1 MKVYAIKRDDGEY
14 LKVTINSYGDFND
27 EEFVKDLYDATLYA
41 NHDLEYAEY
50 KCNNLR
56 DCKIVECELIETKFA
71 NKENKGGF

>member
-1 MKVYAIKRDDGEY
+1 MIVYAIKRNDGKY
-14 LKVTINSYGDFND
+14 LKVTINSYSDFND

-41 NHDLEYAEY
+41 NHDLEYAEH
-50 KCNNLR
+50 KRNNLR